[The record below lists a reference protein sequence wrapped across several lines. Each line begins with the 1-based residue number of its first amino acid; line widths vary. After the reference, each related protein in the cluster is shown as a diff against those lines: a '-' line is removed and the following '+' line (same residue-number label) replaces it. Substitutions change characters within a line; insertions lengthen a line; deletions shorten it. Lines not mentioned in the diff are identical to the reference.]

1 MGAQKG
7 IDLRAELVQRIA
19 FNYEDLETA
28 LAWKNFPRMKL
39 FPLAYLTCSFRQN
52 RLYYPAIS

>member
-19 FNYEDLETA
+19 FNYEGLETA

-39 FPLAYLTCSFRQN
+39 FLLP
-52 RLYYPAIS
+52 I

>member
-7 IDLRAELVQRIA
+7 IYLRAELVQRIA

-28 LAWKNFPRMKL
+28 LVWKNFPRMKL
-39 FPLAYLTCSFRQN
+39 FLLP
-52 RLYYPAIS
+52 I